1 MFLLIPFR
9 NSSATIVVDTL
20 NSIMFLLILLLTCI
34 YELIPCFKFHY
45 VSINSNGTCKI
56 KAGSKTF
63 KFHYVSIN
71 SFSFVFNPI
80 DIPAFK
86 FHYVSINST
95 TFSFMTCF
103 RNSSLNSIMFLLIHF
118 VMKKLTTFL
127 NSLNSIMFLLIQN
140 FIRAIIIRKVTLN
153 SIMFLLILV
162 HSVLGAWI
170 YLFKFHYVSIN
181 SCMRQIAMDTR
192 FSLNSIMFLLIQVV
206 ERWTLKHFQTLNS
219 IMFLLIHVLA
229 SV

>member
-1 MFLLIPFR
+1 
-9 NSSATIVVDTL
+9 
-20 NSIMFLLILLLTCI
+20 MFLLILKFRLVATNNTVF
-34 YELIPCFKFHY
+34 FKFHY
-45 VSINSNGTCKI
+45 VSINSPLFYLLSVG
-56 KAGSKTF
+56 
-63 KFHYVSIN
+63 
-71 SFSFVFNPI
+71 NP
-80 DIPAFK
+80 
-86 FHYVSINST
+86 T
-95 TFSFMTCF
+95 
-103 RNSSLNSIMFLLIHF
+103 
-118 VMKKLTTFL
+118 
-127 NSLNSIMFLLIQN
+127 LNSIMFLLIQN

-219 IMFLLIHVLA
+219 IMFLLIHVRDV
-229 SV
+229 S